1 MSLQALRSQDNVK
14 NNWRKPVV
22 KTHFLYPSLIVTSQ
36 NEFGLVTRPVVK
48 KTNPQIHQ
56 GQEALEFGKEY
67 LFLMMEEVL
76 ALANTESPDE

>member
-1 MSLQALRSQDNVK
+1 MNLR
-14 NNWRKPVV
+14 P
-22 KTHFLYPSLIVTSQ
+22 I
-36 NEFGLVTRPVVK
+36 VK
-48 KTNPQIHQ
+48 KTNLQIYQ